1 MKDEEILKKL
11 REFSEYLDVGN
22 IVTYMLRKVGW
33 ACIQLLSFLVDGLE
47 GITDSILGIKTFFNS
62 SEIQDFITRIQPFLY
77 VLLAFSFLYIGYML
91 IIQKKVNREQIMINI
106 FISMAV
112 LLLLN
117 TSMLKADKFTDQAIE
132 AVDLNEKGTVSEKII
147 KSNITDV
154 AQFDLT
160 KWKSPKLKEPNKVPQ
175 KNIMMIDIT
184 EKIDDKFKVN
194 EKDTLSD
201 EGQKILTNKA
211 DITPDGKEGLVELN
225 NGWFDFFPEL
235 YYRWSWNF
243 WTIAI
248 SLFVIGM
255 TQLFTSIKLAKLCY
269 EIGFNS
275 ILAQLVAPADVSDGQ
290 KLKAVLKNIVN
301 TFLVIIMIFISMK
314 VYLMG
319 TVFISDKLEGIP
331 YLIALIAFS
340 IAVVDGPIMCERLF
354 GIDAGLKSG
363 WGAVAGGFAM
373 AKGLESSIGMM
384 GRTLKGG
391 ANLAKGVGN
400 VGKGLGSGALQTA
413 AGVGG
418 FGKGLATQGNKE
430 KQPALHEE
438 MKKAGMAGEKGNA
451 ASKGQNA
458 GNEQKAQQQGLSSTE
473 KQEGGKNTE
482 GNSSEG
488 KGAGQGQGSSL
499 QDEMQAAGVSTD
511 SQGSTSSVE
520 GGNTSLHDEMQASGY
535 DESTS
540 EGIGSSVEGGN
551 ASLHDE
557 MQASGQSESTSEG
570 TGSSVEGGSASLHDE
585 MQASDQ
591 SERASEGTGPSVESG
606 SASLHDEMQD
616 SGHSGNTNG
625 GSSSVGKAST
635 PLHGEMQASGH
646 SGSTNGGSSS
656 VGKAST
662 SLHDEMQASGQN
674 GNTNGGSSSV
684 GKASTPLHGEMQ
696 ASGHSGSTNGGSSS
710 VGKASTPLHGEM
722 QASGHSGSTSEG
734 SSSVGSVSTPVHEEI
749 QTSGYGGSTSEDS
762 SSVGSVSTP
771 VHEEIQTSGYGGST
785 SEGSS
790 SVGSV
795 STPVH
800 EEIQTSGY
808 GGSASEGSSSVGSV
822 STPVHEEIQTSGYG
836 GSTSEGS
843 SSVGNVST
851 PVHEEIQTSGYGGS
865 TNEGGSSVES
875 VSYPTPT
882 REPSVSMPTG
892 MDQAQAQVAAT
903 QEPRQ
908 GKQQIEKDTVPAST
922 DDIPM
927 PDQNRI
933 ETRNIAQVVKDNF
946 KGGVGKVKERIDNSQ
961 TIHKTKRSYQIGRN
975 TGRDLRNLGSKKR
988 NKPEEK

>member
-11 REFSEYLDVGN
+11 HEFSDYLDVGN

-47 GITDSILGIKTFFNS
+47 GITDSILGIKSFFNS
-62 SEIQDFITRIQPFLY
+62 PEIQDFITKIQPFLY

-160 KWKSPKLKEPNKVPQ
+160 KWKSPKLKESNKVPQ

-184 EKIDDKFKVN
+184 EKIDDNFKIS
-194 EKDTLSD
+194 KDKELSK
-201 EGQKILTNKA
+201 EGKKIVTNKA

-255 TQLFTSIKLAKLCY
+255 TLLFTSIKLAKLCY
-269 EIGFNS
+269 ELGFNA
-275 ILAQLVAPADVSDGQ
+275 ILAQLVAPADVADGQ

-301 TFLVIIMIFISMK
+301 TFLVTIMIFISMK

-340 IAVVDGPIMCERLF
+340 IAVVDGPVMCERLF

-363 WGAVAGGFAM
+363 WGALAGGFAM

-418 FGKGLATQGNKE
+418 LGKGLATQGNKE

-438 MKKAGMAGEKGNA
+438 MRKAGMAGEKGNT
-451 ASKGQNA
+451 ASKGQNT
-458 GNEQKAQQQGLSSTE
+458 GNGQKAQQQGLSSTE

-520 GGNTSLHDEMQASGY
+520 GGNTSLHDEMQAS
-535 DESTS
+535 
-540 EGIGSSVEGGN
+540 
-551 ASLHDE
+551 
-557 MQASGQSESTSEG
+557 
-570 TGSSVEGGSASLHDE
+570 
-585 MQASDQ
+585 DQ
-591 SERASEGTGPSVESG
+591 SERASEGTGSSVESG

-662 SLHDEMQASGQN
+662 FLHDEMQDSDHS

-734 SSSVGSVSTPVHEEI
+734 GSSIGN
-749 QTSGYGGSTSEDS
+749 
-762 SSVGSVSTP
+762 VSTP

-785 SEGSS
+785 SEG
-790 SVGSV
+790 
-795 STPVH
+795 
-800 EEIQTSGY
+800 
-808 GGSASEGSSSVGSV
+808 GSSIGNV

-865 TNEGGSSVES
+865 TSEGGSSVES

-882 REPSVSMPTG
+882 REPSVSIPTG

-903 QEPRQ
+903 EEPRQ
-908 GKQQIEKDTVPAST
+908 GKQPIEKDTVPTST

-975 TGRDLRNLGSKKR
+975 TGRDLRNLGSKKQ

>member
-62 SEIQDFITRIQPFLY
+62 PEIQDFITKIQPFLY

-160 KWKSPKLKEPNKVPQ
+160 KWKSPKLKESNKVPQ

-194 EKDTLSD
+194 KKDTLSD

-243 WTIAI
+243 WTIAV

-255 TQLFTSIKLAKLCY
+255 TLLFTSIKLAKLCF
-269 EIGFNS
+269 ELGFNS
-275 ILAQLVAPADVSDGQ
+275 ILAQIVAPADVADGQ

-301 TFLVIIMIFISMK
+301 TFLVTIMIFISMK

-340 IAVVDGPIMCERLF
+340 IAVVDGPVMCERLF

-363 WGAVAGGFAM
+363 WGAIAGGFAM
-373 AKGLESSIGMM
+373 AKGIESSIGMM

-418 FGKGLATQGNKE
+418 LGKGLATQGNKE

-438 MKKAGMAGEKGNA
+438 MKKAGMAGEKGNV

-520 GGNTSLHDEMQASGY
+520 GGNISLHDEMQASGY
-535 DESTS
+535 GESAN
-540 EGIGSSVEGGN
+540 EGIGFSVEGGN
-551 ASLHDE
+551 
-557 MQASGQSESTSEG
+557 
-570 TGSSVEGGSASLHDE
+570 ASLHDE

-591 SERASEGTGPSVESG
+591 SERASEGTGSSVESG
-606 SASLHDEMQD
+606 
-616 SGHSGNTNG
+616 
-625 GSSSVGKAST
+625 ST

-646 SGSTNGGSSS
+646 SGS
-656 VGKAST
+656 
-662 SLHDEMQASGQN
+662 
-674 GNTNGGSSSV
+674 TNGGSSSV

-722 QASGHSGSTSEG
+722 QASGHSGSTNGG
-734 SSSVGSVSTPVHEEI
+734 SSSVGKASTPLHGEMQASGHSGSTNGGSSSVGKASTPLHGEM
-749 QTSGYGGSTSEDS
+749 QASGYGGSTSEGGS
-762 SSVGSVSTP
+762 SIGNVSTP

-785 SEGSS
+785 SEGGS
-790 SVGSV
+790 SVGNV

-808 GGSASEGSSSVGSV
+808 GRSTSEGSSSIGNV

-836 GSTSEGS
+836 GSTSEG
-843 SSVGNVST
+843 
-851 PVHEEIQTSGYGGS
+851 
-865 TNEGGSSVES
+865 GSSVES

-882 REPSVSMPTG
+882 REPSVTMPTG

>member
-11 REFSEYLDVGN
+11 HEFSDYLDVGD
-22 IVTYMLRKVGW
+22 IPSYLLRKIGW

-47 GITDSILGIKTFFNS
+47 GITDSILGVKSFFNS
-62 SEIQDFITRIQPFLY
+62 PEIQDFITKIQPFLY

-184 EKIDDKFKVN
+184 EKMDDKFKVS
-194 EKDTLSD
+194 KDKELS
-201 EGQKILTNKA
+201 A
-211 DITPDGKEGLVELN
+211 DGKDIITHKTAMTPDGKDGVAELD

-255 TQLFTSIKLAKLCY
+255 TLLFTSIKLAKLCY
-269 EIGFNS
+269 ELGFNA
-275 ILAQLVAPADVSDGQ
+275 ILAQLVAPADVADGQ
-290 KLKAVLKNIVN
+290 KLKAVLKNILN
-301 TFLVIIMIFISMK
+301 TFLVTIMIFISMK

-340 IAVVDGPIMCERLF
+340 IAVVDGPVMCERLF

-363 WGAVAGGFAM
+363 WGALAGGFAM
-373 AKGLESSIGMM
+373 AKGLESSIGMI
-384 GRTLKGG
+384 GRTAKGG
-391 ANLAKGVGN
+391 ANLAKGIGG
-400 VGKGLGSGALQTA
+400 VGKSLGSGALQTA

-482 GNSSEG
+482 GNSLEG
-488 KGAGQGQGSSL
+488 KGSGQGTSL
-499 QDEMQAAGVSTD
+499 QDEMEAAGVATD

-520 GGNTSLHDEMQASGY
+520 DGNTSLHDEMQASGY
-535 DESTS
+535 GESAN

-585 MQASDQ
+585 MQASGQ
-591 SERASEGTGPSVESG
+591 NG
-606 SASLHDEMQD
+606 S
-616 SGHSGNTNG
+616 TNG
-625 GSSSVGKAST
+625 GSSSVGKTSA
-635 PLHGEMQASGH
+635 PLHGEMQASGQN
-646 SGSTNGGSSS
+646 GSTNGGSSS
-656 VGKAST
+656 VGKASA
-662 SLHDEMQASGQN
+662 SLHD
-674 GNTNGGSSSV
+674 
-684 GKASTPLHGEMQ
+684 EMQ

-722 QASGHSGSTSEG
+722 QASGQNGSTNGG
-734 SSSVGSVSTPVHEEI
+734 SSSVGKASTPLHDEM
-749 QTSGYGGSTSEDS
+749 QASCHSGSTNGGSSP
-762 SSVGSVSTP
+762 VGSVSTP

-785 SEGSS
+785 SEGGS
-790 SVGSV
+790 SVGS
-795 STPVH
+795 
-800 EEIQTSGY
+800 I
-808 GGSASEGSSSVGSV
+808 

-836 GSTSEGS
+836 GSTSEGG
-843 SSVGNVST
+843 SSVGSISTPVHEEIQTSGYGGSTSEGGSSIGSMSTPVHEEIQTSGYGGSTSEGGSSIGSMST

-865 TNEGGSSVES
+865 TNEGGSSVEN

-908 GKQQIEKDTVPAST
+908 GKQQIEKDTVPTST

-927 PDQNRI
+927 PEQNRI

>member
-1 MKDEEILKKL
+1 MKDEEILEKL
-11 REFSEYLDVGN
+11 HEFSEYLDVGN
-22 IVTYMLRKVGW
+22 ILTYLLRKLGW
-33 ACIQLLSFLVDGLE
+33 GCIQVLSFLVDGLE
-47 GITDSILGIKTFFNS
+47 GITDSVLGVKSFFNS
-62 SEIQDFITRIQPFLY
+62 PDIQDFITKIQPFLY

-147 KSNITDV
+147 KSNLTDV

-160 KWKSPKLKEPNKVPQ
+160 KWKSPELKTPNKVPQ

-184 EKIDDKFKVN
+184 EKIDDNFKIS
-194 EKDTLSD
+194 KDKELSK
-201 EGQKILTNKA
+201 EGKKIVTNKA
-211 DITPDGKEGLVELN
+211 DITPDGKEGLAELD

-248 SLFVIGM
+248 SLLVIGM
-255 TQLFTSIKLAKLCY
+255 TLLFTSIKLAKLCY
-269 EIGFNS
+269 ELGFNA
-275 ILAQLVAPADVSDGQ
+275 ILAQLVAPADVADGQ
-290 KLKAVLKNIVN
+290 KLKAVLKNILN
-301 TFLVIIMIFISMK
+301 TFLVTIMIFISMK

-363 WGAVAGGFAM
+363 WGALAGGFAM
-373 AKGLESSIGMM
+373 AKGLESGINMM
-384 GRTLKGG
+384 GRTAKGG
-391 ANLAKGVGN
+391 ANLAKGIGG

-418 FGKGLATQGNKE
+418 LGKGLATQGNKE

-451 ASKGQNA
+451 ASKGQNS

-473 KQEGGKNTE
+473 KQEGGKNGE
-482 GNSSEG
+482 GNASEG
-488 KGAGQGQGSSL
+488 KGAGQGSSL
-499 QDEMQAAGVSTD
+499 QDEMQAAGVSND

-535 DESTS
+535 A
-540 EGIGSSVEGGN
+540 EGTN
-551 ASLHDE
+551 
-557 MQASGQSESTSEG
+557 EG

-585 MQASDQ
+585 MQASGYA
-591 SERASEGTGPSVESG
+591 EGTNEGTGSSVEGG
-606 SASLHDEMQD
+606 SASLHDEMQA
-616 SGHSGNTNG
+616 SGYAEGTNEGTGSSVEG
-625 GSSSVGKAST
+625 GSAS
-635 PLHGEMQASGH
+635 LHDEMQASGYAE
-646 SGSTNGGSSS
+646 GTNGGSSS

-674 GNTNGGSSSV
+674 GSTNGGSSSV
-684 GKASTPLHGEMQ
+684 GKASAPLHGEMQ
-696 ASGHSGSTNGGSSS
+696 ASGQSGSTNGGSSS
-710 VGKASTPLHGEM
+710 VGKASAPLHGEM
-722 QASGHSGSTSEG
+722 QASGQNGSTNGG
-734 SSSVGSVSTPVHEEI
+734 SSSVGKASAPLHEEI
-749 QTSGYGGSTSEDS
+749 QTSGYGGSTSEGGS
-762 SSVGSVSTP
+762 SIGSTSTP

-785 SEGSS
+785 SEGGS
-790 SVGSV
+790 SVGSM
-795 STPVH
+795 
-800 EEIQTSGY
+800 
-808 GGSASEGSSSVGSV
+808 

-836 GSTSEGS
+836 GSTSEGGS
-843 SSVGNVST
+843 SIGSTST

-865 TNEGGSSVES
+865 TSEGGSSVGSMSTPVHEEIQTSGYGGSTSEGGSSVEN

-882 REPSVSMPTG
+882 REPSVSMPKG

-908 GKQQIEKDTVPAST
+908 AKQPIEKDTVPAST
-922 DDIPM
+922 EDIPM
-927 PDQNRI
+927 PHQHRT
-933 ETRNIAQVVKDNF
+933 ETRNIAQVVRDNV
-946 KGGVGKVKERIDNSQ
+946 KESVEKVKERIDNSQ

-988 NKPEEK
+988 NKPDEK

>member
-11 REFSEYLDVGN
+11 HEFSDYLDVGN
-22 IVTYMLRKVGW
+22 ILTYLLRKLGW

-62 SEIQDFITRIQPFLY
+62 PDIQGFITKIQPFLY
-77 VLLAFSFLYIGYML
+77 VLMAFSFLYIGYML

-160 KWKSPKLKEPNKVPQ
+160 KWKSPELKEPNKVPQ

-184 EKIDDKFKVN
+184 EKMDDKFKVS
-194 EKDTLSD
+194 KDKELS
-201 EGQKILTNKA
+201 A
-211 DITPDGKEGLVELN
+211 DGKDIITHKTALTPDGKDGVAELDN
-225 NGWFDFFPEL
+225 EWFDFFPEL

-243 WTIAI
+243 WAIAI

-255 TQLFTSIKLAKLCY
+255 TLLFTSIKLAKLCY
-269 EIGFNS
+269 ELGFNA
-275 ILAQLVAPADVSDGQ
+275 ILAQLVAPADVADGQ
-290 KLKAVLKNIVN
+290 KLKAVLKNILN

-363 WGAVAGGFAM
+363 WGALAGGFAM
-373 AKGLESSIGMM
+373 AKGLESGIGMI
-384 GRTLKGG
+384 GRTVKGG
-391 ANLAKGVGN
+391 VNLAKGVGN

-418 FGKGLATQGNKE
+418 LGKGLATQGNKE

-451 ASKGQNA
+451 ASKGQNS

-488 KGAGQGQGSSL
+488 KGSGQG
-499 QDEMQAAGVSTD
+499 
-511 SQGSTSSVE
+511 
-520 GGNTSLHDEMQASGY
+520 TSLHDEMQASGY
-535 DESTS
+535 SESAN
-540 EGIGSSVEGGN
+540 EGSS
-551 ASLHDE
+551 
-557 MQASGQSESTSEG
+557 
-570 TGSSVEGGSASLHDE
+570 SVGKASASLHGE
-585 MQASDQ
+585 MQAAGQ
-591 SERASEGTGPSVESG
+591 TGS
-606 SASLHDEMQD
+606 
-616 SGHSGNTNG
+616 TNE

-635 PLHGEMQASGH
+635 PLHGEMQASGQ
-646 SGSTNGGSSS
+646 T
-656 VGKAST
+656 
-662 SLHDEMQASGQN
+662 
-674 GNTNGGSSSV
+674 
-684 GKASTPLHGEMQ
+684 
-696 ASGHSGSTNGGSSS
+696 
-710 VGKASTPLHGEM
+710 
-722 QASGHSGSTSEG
+722 GSTSEG
-734 SSSVGSVSTPVHEEI
+734 R
-749 QTSGYGGSTSEDS
+749 

-785 SEGSS
+785 SEG
-790 SVGSV
+790 G
-795 STPVH
+795 
-800 EEIQTSGY
+800 
-808 GGSASEGSSSVGSV
+808 
-822 STPVHEEIQTSGYG
+822 
-836 GSTSEGS
+836 

-865 TNEGGSSVES
+865 TSEGGSSVEN

-882 REPSVSMPTG
+882 REPSVSMPKG

-903 QEPRQ
+903 QEPHQ
-908 GKQQIEKDTVPAST
+908 VKQPIEKDTVPAST
-922 DDIPM
+922 EDIPM
-927 PDQNRI
+927 PHQHRT
-933 ETRNIAQVVKDNF
+933 ETRNIAQVVRDNV
-946 KGGVGKVKERIDNSQ
+946 KESVGKVKERIDNSQ
-961 TIHKTKRSYQIGRN
+961 TIHKSKRSYQIGRN

-988 NKPEEK
+988 NKPDEK

>member
-1 MKDEEILKKL
+1 MKDEEILEKL
-11 REFSEYLDVGN
+11 HEFSEYLDVGN
-22 IVTYMLRKVGW
+22 ILTYLLRKLGW
-33 ACIQLLSFLVDGLE
+33 GCIQVLSFLVDGLE
-47 GITDSILGIKTFFNS
+47 GITDSVLGVKSFFNS
-62 SEIQDFITRIQPFLY
+62 PDIQDFITKIQPFLY

-147 KSNITDV
+147 KSNLTDV

-160 KWKSPKLKEPNKVPQ
+160 KWKSLELKEPNKVPQ

-184 EKIDDKFKVN
+184 QKID
-194 EKDTLSD
+194 KDFQVSKGKDLSND
-201 EGQKILTNKA
+201 SKKILESKTA
-211 DITPDGKEGLVELN
+211 IAPDGKEGLVELD

-255 TQLFTSIKLAKLCY
+255 TLLFTSIKLAKLCY
-269 EIGFNS
+269 ELGFNA
-275 ILAQLVAPADVSDGQ
+275 ILAQLVAPADVADGQ
-290 KLKAVLKNIVN
+290 KLKAVLKNIMN

-363 WGAVAGGFAM
+363 WGALAGGFAM
-373 AKGLESSIGMM
+373 AKGLESGINMM
-384 GRTLKGG
+384 GRTAKGG
-391 ANLAKGVGN
+391 ANLAKGIGG

-418 FGKGLATQGNKE
+418 LGKGLATQGNKE

-451 ASKGQNA
+451 ASKGQNV
-458 GNEQKAQQQGLSSTE
+458 GNEQKDRQQGLSSTE
-473 KQEGGKNTE
+473 KQEGGKNSE
-482 GNSSEG
+482 GNASEG
-488 KGAGQGQGSSL
+488 KGAGQGSSL
-499 QDEMQAAGVSTD
+499 QDEMQAAGVSND

-520 GGNTSLHDEMQASGY
+520 GGNTSL
-535 DESTS
+535 
-540 EGIGSSVEGGN
+540 
-551 ASLHDE
+551 
-557 MQASGQSESTSEG
+557 
-570 TGSSVEGGSASLHDE
+570 
-585 MQASDQ
+585 
-591 SERASEGTGPSVESG
+591 
-606 SASLHDEMQD
+606 QD
-616 SGHSGNTNG
+616 G
-625 GSSSVGKAST
+625 
-635 PLHGEMQASGH
+635 MQASGH

-656 VGKAST
+656 VGKAR
-662 SLHDEMQASGQN
+662 
-674 GNTNGGSSSV
+674 
-684 GKASTPLHGEMQ
+684 TPLHG
-696 ASGHSGSTNGGSSS
+696 
-710 VGKASTPLHGEM
+710 
-722 QASGHSGSTSEG
+722 
-734 SSSVGSVSTPVHEEI
+734 
-749 QTSGYGGSTSEDS
+749 
-762 SSVGSVSTP
+762 
-771 VHEEIQTSGYGGST
+771 EIQTSGYGGST
-785 SEGSS
+785 SEG
-790 SVGSV
+790 G
-795 STPVH
+795 
-800 EEIQTSGY
+800 
-808 GGSASEGSSSVGSV
+808 
-822 STPVHEEIQTSGYG
+822 
-836 GSTSEGS
+836 

-865 TNEGGSSVES
+865 TSEGGSSVES
-875 VSYPTPT
+875 GSYPTPT
-882 REPSVSMPTG
+882 REASVSIPTG

-927 PDQNRI
+927 PHQHRT
-933 ETRNIAQVVKDNF
+933 ETRNIAHVVRDNV
-946 KGGVGKVKERIDNSQ
+946 KGGVGKVRERIDNSQ
-961 TIHKTKRSYQIGRN
+961 TIQKTKRSYQIGRN

>member
-11 REFSEYLDVGN
+11 HEFSGYLDVGN

-33 ACIQLLSFLVDGLE
+33 ACIQLLAFLVDGLE
-47 GITDSILGIKTFFNS
+47 GITDSILGIKSFFNS
-62 SEIQDFITRIQPFLY
+62 PEIQDFITKIQPFLY

-147 KSNITDV
+147 KSNLTDV

-160 KWKSPKLKEPNKVPQ
+160 KWKSPKLKESNKVPQ

-184 EKIDDKFKVN
+184 EKIDDKFKVSK
-194 EKDTLSD
+194 EKELS
-201 EGQKILTNKA
+201 A
-211 DITPDGKEGLVELN
+211 DGKDIITHKTALTPDGKEGVAELD

-255 TQLFTSIKLAKLCY
+255 TLLFTSIKLAKLCY
-269 EIGFNS
+269 ELGFNA
-275 ILAQLVAPADVSDGQ
+275 ILAQLVAPADVADGQ

-340 IAVVDGPIMCERLF
+340 IAVVDGPVMCERLF

-363 WGAVAGGFAM
+363 WGAIAGGFAM
-373 AKGLESSIGMM
+373 AKGLESGIGMI
-384 GRTLKGG
+384 GRTVKGG

-400 VGKGLGSGALQTA
+400 VGKGIGSGALQTA

-418 FGKGLATQGNKE
+418 FGKGVATQGNKE

-451 ASKGQNA
+451 ASKSQNA

-482 GNSSEG
+482 GNSLEG

-520 GGNTSLHDEMQASGY
+520 GGNTSLHDKMEASGY
-535 DESTS
+535 
-540 EGIGSSVEGGN
+540 
-551 ASLHDE
+551 
-557 MQASGQSESTSEG
+557 SESANEG

-585 MQASDQ
+585 MGASGY
-591 SERASEGTGPSVESG
+591 SESANEGTGPSVESG
-606 SASLHDEMQD
+606 SASLHDEMEA
-616 SGHSGNTNG
+616 SGHSGSTNEA
-625 GSSSVGKAST
+625 SFSVGKAST
-635 PLHGEMQASGH
+635 PLHGEMQA
-646 SGSTNGGSSS
+646 
-656 VGKAST
+656 A
-662 SLHDEMQASGQN
+662 
-674 GNTNGGSSSV
+674 
-684 GKASTPLHGEMQ
+684 
-696 ASGHSGSTNGGSSS
+696 
-710 VGKASTPLHGEM
+710 
-722 QASGHSGSTSEG
+722 GHSGSTSEG
-734 SSSVGSVSTPVHEEI
+734 GF
-749 QTSGYGGSTSEDS
+749 
-762 SSVGSVSTP
+762 SVGSVSTP

-808 GGSASEGSSSVGSV
+808 GGSTSEGGSSVGSV

-843 SSVGNVST
+843 SSV
-851 PVHEEIQTSGYGGS
+851 
-865 TNEGGSSVES
+865 ES
-875 VSYPTPT
+875 VGYPTPT

-908 GKQQIEKDTVPAST
+908 GKQQIEKDTVPTST
-922 DDIPM
+922 NDIPM

-988 NKPEEK
+988 NKPDEK

>member
-11 REFSEYLDVGN
+11 HEFSDYLDVGN
-22 IVTYMLRKVGW
+22 ILTYLLRKLGW

-62 SEIQDFITRIQPFLY
+62 PNIQDFITKIQPFLY
-77 VLLAFSFLYIGYML
+77 ILWAFSFLYIGYML
-91 IIQKKVNREQIMINI
+91 IIHKKVNREQIMINI

-160 KWKSPKLKEPNKVPQ
+160 KWKSPELKEPNKVPQ

-184 EKIDDKFKVN
+184 EKMDDKFKVS
-194 EKDTLSD
+194 KDKELS
-201 EGQKILTNKA
+201 A
-211 DITPDGKEGLVELN
+211 DGKDIITHKTALTPDGKDGVAELD

-255 TQLFTSIKLAKLCY
+255 TLLFTSIKLAKLCY
-269 EIGFNS
+269 DLGFNA
-275 ILAQLVAPADVSDGQ
+275 ILAQLVAPADVADGQ

-301 TFLVIIMIFISMK
+301 TFLVTIMIFISMK

-340 IAVVDGPIMCERLF
+340 IAVVDGPVMCERLF

-363 WGAVAGGFAM
+363 WGALAGGFAM
-373 AKGLESSIGMM
+373 AKGIESGIGMI
-384 GRTLKGG
+384 GRTAKGG

-451 ASKGQNA
+451 ASKGQNS

-473 KQEGGKNTE
+473 KQEGGKN
-482 GNSSEG
+482 
-488 KGAGQGQGSSL
+488 GQGNHSKEKGSGQGTSL
-499 QDEMQAAGVSTD
+499 QDEMKAAGVSTD

-520 GGNTSLHDEMQASGY
+520 GGNTSLQDEMQASGY
-535 DESTS
+535 A
-540 EGIGSSVEGGN
+540 EG
-551 ASLHDE
+551 A
-557 MQASGQSESTSEG
+557 SEG

-585 MQASDQ
+585 MQASGYA
-591 SERASEGTGPSVESG
+591 EGASEGTGSSVEGGSAYLHDEMQASGYAEGANEGTGSSVEGG
-606 SASLHDEMQD
+606 SASLHDER
-616 SGHSGNTNG
+616 
-625 GSSSVGKAST
+625 
-635 PLHGEMQASGH
+635 QASGQ

-656 VGKAST
+656 VGKAS
-662 SLHDEMQASGQN
+662 A
-674 GNTNGGSSSV
+674 
-684 GKASTPLHGEMQ
+684 PLHGEMQ
-696 ASGHSGSTNGGSSS
+696 ASGQSGSTN
-710 VGKASTPLHGEM
+710 
-722 QASGHSGSTSEG
+722 EG
-734 SSSVGSVSTPVHEEI
+734 SSSIGN
-749 QTSGYGGSTSEDS
+749 
-762 SSVGSVSTP
+762 VSTP

-790 SVGSV
+790 SIGN
-795 STPVH
+795 
-800 EEIQTSGY
+800 
-808 GGSASEGSSSVGSV
+808 V

-843 SSVGNVST
+843 SSIGSVST

-865 TNEGGSSVES
+865 TSEGGSSVEN

-882 REPSVSMPTG
+882 REPSVSIPTG
-892 MDQAQAQVAAT
+892 MEQAQAQVAAT

-946 KGGVGKVKERIDNSQ
+946 KGGIGKVKERIDNSQ

>member
-62 SEIQDFITRIQPFLY
+62 PEIQDFITKIQPFLY

-194 EKDTLSD
+194 KKDTLSD

-243 WTIAI
+243 WTIAV

-255 TQLFTSIKLAKLCY
+255 TLLFTSIKLAKLCF
-269 EIGFNS
+269 ELGFNS
-275 ILAQLVAPADVSDGQ
+275 ILAQIVAPADVADGQ
-290 KLKAVLKNIVN
+290 KLKAVLKNILN
-301 TFLVIIMIFISMK
+301 TFLVTIMIFISMK

-340 IAVVDGPIMCERLF
+340 IAVVDGPVMCERLF

-363 WGAVAGGFAM
+363 WGALAGGFAM

-418 FGKGLATQGNKE
+418 LGKGLATQGNKE

-438 MKKAGMAGEKGNA
+438 MKKAGMAGEKGNV

-473 KQEGGKNTE
+473 KQEGGKNAE

-488 KGAGQGQGSSL
+488 KGSGQGTSL

-535 DESTS
+535 GESAT
-540 EGIGSSVEGGN
+540 
-551 ASLHDE
+551 
-557 MQASGQSESTSEG
+557 EG

-585 MQASDQ
+585 MQASGY
-591 SERASEGTGPSVESG
+591 SEGATEGTGSSVEGG
-606 SASLHDEMQD
+606 SASLHDEMQ
-616 SGHSGNTNG
+616 
-625 GSSSVGKAST
+625 
-635 PLHGEMQASGH
+635 ASGQ

-656 VGKAST
+656 VGKASA
-662 SLHDEMQASGQN
+662 SLHDEMQTSGQS
-674 GNTNGGSSSV
+674 GSTNEGSSSV
-684 GKASTPLHGEMQ
+684 GKASAPLHGEMQ
-696 ASGHSGSTNGGSSS
+696 ASGQSGSTNGGSSS
-710 VGKASTPLHGEM
+710 VGKASAPLHGEM
-722 QASGHSGSTSEG
+722 QASGQSGSTNGGSSSVGKASAPLHGEMQASGQSGSTNGG
-734 SSSVGSVSTPVHEEI
+734 SSSVGSASTPVHEEI
-749 QTSGYGGSTSEDS
+749 QTSGYGGSTSEGSSSVGSVSTPVYEEIQTSGYGGSTSEGS

-795 STPVH
+795 STPVR
-800 EEIQTSGY
+800 
-808 GGSASEGSSSVGSV
+808 
-822 STPVHEEIQTSGYG
+822 EEIQTSGYG
-836 GSTSEGS
+836 GSTS
-843 SSVGNVST
+843 
-851 PVHEEIQTSGYGGS
+851 
-865 TNEGGSSVES
+865 EGGSSVES

-908 GKQQIEKDTVPAST
+908 GKQRIEKDTVPTST

-927 PDQNRI
+927 PEQNRI

>member
-1 MKDEEILKKL
+1 MKDEEILEKL
-11 REFSEYLDVGN
+11 HEFSEYLDVGN
-22 IVTYMLRKVGW
+22 ILTYLLRKLGW
-33 ACIQLLSFLVDGLE
+33 GCIQVLSFLVDGLE
-47 GITDSILGIKTFFNS
+47 GITDSVLGVKSFFNS
-62 SEIQDFITRIQPFLY
+62 PDILDFITKIQPFLY

-147 KSNITDV
+147 KSNLTDV
-154 AQFDLT
+154 AQFDLA

-184 EKIDDKFKVN
+184 EKMDDKFKVSKYK
-194 EKDTLSD
+194 ELSADGKDIITHKTAL
-201 EGQKILTNKA
+201 
-211 DITPDGKEGLVELN
+211 TPDGKDGVAELD

-255 TQLFTSIKLAKLCY
+255 TLLFTSIKLAKLCY
-269 EIGFNS
+269 ELGFNA
-275 ILAQLVAPADVSDGQ
+275 ILAQLVAPADVADGQ
-290 KLKAVLKNIVN
+290 KLKAVLKNILN
-301 TFLVIIMIFISMK
+301 TFLVTIMIFISMK

-363 WGAVAGGFAM
+363 WGALAGGFAM
-373 AKGLESSIGMM
+373 AKGLESGINMM
-384 GRTLKGG
+384 GRTAKGG
-391 ANLAKGVGN
+391 ANLAKGIGG

-418 FGKGLATQGNKE
+418 LGKGLATQGNKE

-438 MKKAGMAGEKGNA
+438 MKKAGMPGEKGNA

-458 GNEQKAQQQGLSSTE
+458 GNEKKDRQQGLSSTE
-473 KQEGGKNTE
+473 KQEGGKNGE
-482 GNSSEG
+482 GNASEG
-488 KGAGQGQGSSL
+488 KGAGQGSSL

-520 GGNTSLHDEMQASGY
+520 GGNTSLQDEMQASGY
-535 DESTS
+535 AESAS
-540 EGIGSSVEGGN
+540 EGTGFSVEGGSASLQDEMQASGYAESASEGTGFSVEGGSASLQDEMQASGYAESASEGTGSSVEGGN

-557 MQASGQSESTSEG
+557 MQASGQ
-570 TGSSVEGGSASLHDE
+570 
-585 MQASDQ
+585 
-591 SERASEGTGPSVESG
+591 
-606 SASLHDEMQD
+606 
-616 SGHSGNTNG
+616 N
-625 GSSSVGKAST
+625 
-635 PLHGEMQASGH
+635 
-646 SGSTNGGSSS
+646 GSTNGGSSS

-674 GNTNGGSSSV
+674 GSTNGGSSSV
-684 GKASTPLHGEMQ
+684 GKASAPLHGEMQ
-696 ASGHSGSTNGGSSS
+696 ASGQSGSTNGGSSS
-710 VGKASTPLHGEM
+710 VGKASAPLHGEM
-722 QASGHSGSTSEG
+722 QVSGQNGSTNGG
-734 SSSVGSVSTPVHEEI
+734 SFSVGKASAPLHEEI
-749 QTSGYGGSTSEDS
+749 QTSGYGGSTSEGGS
-762 SSVGSVSTP
+762 SIGSTSTP

-785 SEGSS
+785 SEGGS
-790 SVGSV
+790 SVGSM
-795 STPVH
+795 
-800 EEIQTSGY
+800 
-808 GGSASEGSSSVGSV
+808 

-836 GSTSEGS
+836 GSTSEG
-843 SSVGNVST
+843 
-851 PVHEEIQTSGYGGS
+851 
-865 TNEGGSSVES
+865 GSSVEN

-882 REPSVSMPTG
+882 REPSVSMPKG

-908 GKQQIEKDTVPAST
+908 AKQPIEKDTVPAST
-922 DDIPM
+922 EDIPM
-927 PDQNRI
+927 PHQHRT
-933 ETRNIAQVVKDNF
+933 ETRNIAQVVRDNV
-946 KGGVGKVKERIDNSQ
+946 KESVGKVRERIDNSQ

-988 NKPEEK
+988 NKPDEK

>member
-11 REFSEYLDVGN
+11 HEFSEYLDVGD
-22 IVTYMLRKVGW
+22 IPSYLLRKIGW

-47 GITDSILGIKTFFNS
+47 GITDSILGVKAFFNS
-62 SEIQDFITRIQPFLY
+62 PEIQDFITKIQPFLY

-117 TSMLKADKFTDQAIE
+117 TSMLKADKFTNQAIE

-154 AQFDLT
+154 AQFNLT
-160 KWKSPKLKEPNKVPQ
+160 KWKSPKLKESNKVPQ

-184 EKIDDKFKVN
+184 EKID
-194 EKDTLSD
+194 KDFEVSKGKDLSND
-201 EGQKILTNKA
+201 SKKILESKTA
-211 DITPDGKEGLVELN
+211 IAPDGKEGLVELD

-255 TQLFTSIKLAKLCY
+255 TLLFTSIKLAKLCY
-269 EIGFNS
+269 ELGFNA
-275 ILAQLVAPADVSDGQ
+275 ILAQLVAPADVADGQ
-290 KLKAVLKNIVN
+290 KLKAVLKNILN
-301 TFLVIIMIFISMK
+301 TFLVTIMIFISMK

-340 IAVVDGPIMCERLF
+340 IAVVDGPVMCERLF

-363 WGAVAGGFAM
+363 WGALAGGFAM
-373 AKGLESSIGMM
+373 AKGIESSIGMM

-458 GNEQKAQQQGLSSTE
+458 GNEQKAQRQGLSSTE

-511 SQGSTSSVE
+511 SQGSTSSIEGGNTSLHDEMEASGYSESANEGIGSSVE
-520 GGNTSLHDEMQASGY
+520 GGNTSLHDEMEASGY
-535 DESTS
+535 SESAN
-540 EGIGSSVEGGN
+540 EGIGSSVESGS

-557 MQASGQSESTSEG
+557 MEASGYSESANEG
-570 TGSSVEGGSASLHDE
+570 TGSSVEGGSASLQDE
-585 MQASDQ
+585 MQAS
-591 SERASEGTGPSVESG
+591 GHSG
-606 SASLHDEMQD
+606 SA
-616 SGHSGNTNG
+616 NG
-625 GSSSVGKAST
+625 GSSSVGKASA

-656 VGKAST
+656 I
-662 SLHDEMQASGQN
+662 
-674 GNTNGGSSSV
+674 
-684 GKASTPLHGEMQ
+684 GKASTPLHGEME

-722 QASGHSGSTSEG
+722 EASGHSGSTNG
-734 SSSVGSVSTPVHEEI
+734 
-749 QTSGYGGSTSEDS
+749 
-762 SSVGSVSTP
+762 
-771 VHEEIQTSGYGGST
+771 
-785 SEGSS
+785 
-790 SVGSV
+790 
-795 STPVH
+795 
-800 EEIQTSGY
+800 
-808 GGSASEGSSSVGSV
+808 GSSSVGSV

-843 SSVGNVST
+843 FSIGNAST

-865 TNEGGSSVES
+865 TSEGGSSVES

-882 REPSVSMPTG
+882 REPSVSMPIG

>member
-1 MKDEEILKKL
+1 MKDEEILEKL
-11 REFSEYLDVGN
+11 HEFSEYLDVGN
-22 IVTYMLRKVGW
+22 ILTYLLRKLGW
-33 ACIQLLSFLVDGLE
+33 GCIQVLSFLVDGLE
-47 GITDSILGIKTFFNS
+47 GITDSVLGVKSFFNS
-62 SEIQDFITRIQPFLY
+62 PDIQDFITKIQPFLY

-147 KSNITDV
+147 KSNLTDV

-160 KWKSPKLKEPNKVPQ
+160 KWKSPELKDPNKVPQ

-184 EKIDDKFKVN
+184 EKIDGDFKVN
-194 EKDTLSD
+194 EKDKLSD
-201 EGQKILTNKA
+201 KGKDILTHKA
-211 DITPDGKEGLVELN
+211 SLTPDGKDGVAELD

-255 TQLFTSIKLAKLCY
+255 TLLFTSIKLAKLCY
-269 EIGFNS
+269 ELGFNA
-275 ILAQLVAPADVSDGQ
+275 ILAQLVAPADVADGQ
-290 KLKAVLKNIVN
+290 KLKAVLKNILN
-301 TFLVIIMIFISMK
+301 TFLVTIMIFISMK

-340 IAVVDGPIMCERLF
+340 IAVVDGPVMCERLF

-363 WGAVAGGFAM
+363 WGALAGGFAM

-438 MKKAGMAGEKGNA
+438 MKKAGMADEKGNA

-482 GNSSEG
+482 GNSLEG
-488 KGAGQGQGSSL
+488 KGSGQGTSL
-499 QDEMQAAGVSTD
+499 QDEMEAAGVATD

-520 GGNTSLHDEMQASGY
+520 GGN
-535 DESTS
+535 
-540 EGIGSSVEGGN
+540 

-557 MQASGQSESTSEG
+557 MEASGYSESANEDI
-570 TGSSVEGGSASLHDE
+570 GSSVEGGSASLHDE
-585 MQASDQ
+585 MEASGY
-591 SERASEGTGPSVESG
+591 SESANEGIGSSVEGGSASLHDEMEASGYSESANEGTGSSVESG
-606 SASLHDEMQD
+606 SASLHDEMEA
-616 SGHSGNTNG
+616 SGHSGSTNE
-625 GSSSVGKAST
+625 GSSSVGKASA
-635 PLHGEMQASGH
+635 PLHGEMEASGH
-646 SGSTNGGSSS
+646 SGS
-656 VGKAST
+656 
-662 SLHDEMQASGQN
+662 
-674 GNTNGGSSSV
+674 TNGGSSSV

-722 QASGHSGSTSEG
+722 ETSGHSGSTNEGSSSVGKASTPLHGEMQASGHSGSTNGG
-734 SSSVGSVSTPVHEEI
+734 SSSVGSVSTPIHEEI
-749 QTSGYGGSTSEDS
+749 QTSGYGGSTSEGS

-808 GGSASEGSSSVGSV
+808 GGSTSEGGSSVGSV

-836 GSTSEGS
+836 GSTS
-843 SSVGNVST
+843 
-851 PVHEEIQTSGYGGS
+851 
-865 TNEGGSSVES
+865 EGGSSVES

-908 GKQQIEKDTVPAST
+908 GKQRIEKDTVPTST

>member
-1 MKDEEILKKL
+1 MKDEGILEKL
-11 REFSEYLDVGN
+11 HEFSEYLDVGN
-22 IVTYMLRKVGW
+22 ILTYLLRKLGW
-33 ACIQLLSFLVDGLE
+33 GCIQVLSFLVDGLE
-47 GITDSILGIKTFFNS
+47 GITDSVLGVKSFFNS
-62 SEIQDFITRIQPFLY
+62 PDIQDFITKIQPFLY

-160 KWKSPKLKEPNKVPQ
+160 KWKSPELKEPNKVPQ

-194 EKDTLSD
+194 KKDTLSD

-211 DITPDGKEGLVELN
+211 ALTPDGKEGLVELD

-255 TQLFTSIKLAKLCY
+255 TLLFTSIKLAKLCY
-269 EIGFNS
+269 ELGFNA
-275 ILAQLVAPADVSDGQ
+275 ILAQLVAPADVADGQ
-290 KLKAVLKNIVN
+290 KLKAVLKNILN
-301 TFLVIIMIFISMK
+301 TFLVTIMIFISMK

-331 YLIALIAFS
+331 YLIAFIAFS

-354 GIDAGLKSG
+354 GIDAVLKSG
-363 WGAVAGGFAM
+363 WGALAGGFAM
-373 AKGLESSIGMM
+373 AKGLESGINMI
-384 GRTLKGG
+384 GRTAKGG
-391 ANLAKGVGN
+391 ANLAKGIGG

-418 FGKGLATQGNKE
+418 LGKGLATQGNKE

-451 ASKGQNA
+451 ASKGQNS

-482 GNSSEG
+482 GNASEG
-488 KGAGQGQGSSL
+488 KGAGQGSSL

-511 SQGSTSSVE
+511 SQGSTSSVAD
-520 GGNTSLHDEMQASGY
+520 GNTSLHDEMQASGY
-535 DESTS
+535 A
-540 EGIGSSVEGGN
+540 EGAN
-551 ASLHDE
+551 
-557 MQASGQSESTSEG
+557 EG

-585 MQASDQ
+585 MQASGYAE
-591 SERASEGTGPSVESG
+591 SASEGTGPSVESA
-606 SASLHDEMQD
+606 SASLHDEMQA
-616 SGHSGNTNG
+616 SGQSGSTNGGSSSVGKTNAPLHGEMQASGQSGNTNGSSSSVGKTSAPLHGEMQASGQSGNTNG

-635 PLHGEMQASGH
+635 PLHGEMQASGQ

-656 VGKAST
+656 VGK
-662 SLHDEMQASGQN
+662 
-674 GNTNGGSSSV
+674 TN
-684 GKASTPLHGEMQ
+684 APLHGEMQ
-696 ASGHSGSTNGGSSS
+696 ASGQSGNTNGSSSS
-710 VGKASTPLHGEM
+710 VGKASAPLHEEIQTSRYG
-722 QASGHSGSTSEG
+722 GSTSEG
-734 SSSVGSVSTPVHEEI
+734 SSSIGSSSTPVHEEI

-762 SSVGSVSTP
+762 SSIGSSSTP

-790 SVGSV
+790 S
-795 STPVH
+795 
-800 EEIQTSGY
+800 I
-808 GGSASEGSSSVGSV
+808 GSS

-843 SSVGNVST
+843 
-851 PVHEEIQTSGYGGS
+851 P
-865 TNEGGSSVES
+865 SVES

-892 MDQAQAQVAAT
+892 MDHAQAQVAAT

-908 GKQQIEKDTVPAST
+908 VKQQVKQDTVPAST
-922 DDIPM
+922 EDIAM
-927 PDQNRI
+927 PHQHRT
-933 ETRNIAQVVKDNF
+933 ETRNIAQVVRDNV
-946 KGGVGKVKERIDNSQ
+946 KESVGKVKERIDNSQ

-988 NKPEEK
+988 NKPDEK

>member
-62 SEIQDFITRIQPFLY
+62 PNIQDFITKIQPFLY

-194 EKDTLSD
+194 KKDTLSD

-255 TQLFTSIKLAKLCY
+255 TLLFTSIKLAKLCF
-269 EIGFNS
+269 ELGFNS
-275 ILAQLVAPADVSDGQ
+275 ILAQIVAPADVADGQ
-290 KLKAVLKNIVN
+290 KLKAVLKNILN
-301 TFLVIIMIFISMK
+301 TFLVTIMIFISMK

-363 WGAVAGGFAM
+363 WGALAGGFAM
-373 AKGLESSIGMM
+373 AKGLESGINMM
-384 GRTLKGG
+384 GRTAKGG
-391 ANLAKGVGN
+391 ANLAKGIGG

-418 FGKGLATQGNKE
+418 LGKGLATQGNKE

-438 MKKAGMAGEKGNA
+438 MKKAGMPGEKGNA
-451 ASKGQNA
+451 ASKGQNS

-473 KQEGGKNTE
+473 KQEGGKNSE

-488 KGAGQGQGSSL
+488 KGSGQGTSL

-520 GGNTSLHDEMQASGY
+520 GGNTSLHDEMEASGH
-535 DESTS
+535 S
-540 EGIGSSVEGGN
+540 EGTNEGSSSVGKAS
-551 ASLHDE
+551 ASLHGE
-557 MQASGQSESTSEG
+557 MQASGYSGG
-570 TGSSVEGGSASLHDE
+570 TNE
-585 MQASDQ
+585 
-591 SERASEGTGPSVESG
+591 
-606 SASLHDEMQD
+606 
-616 SGHSGNTNG
+616 

-635 PLHGEMQASGH
+635 PLHGEMQAPGY

-656 VGKAST
+656 VGKASAP
-662 SLHDEMQASGQN
+662 LHGEMQASGQS
-674 GNTNGGSSSV
+674 GGTNGGSSSV
-684 GKASTPLHGEMQ
+684 GKASAPL
-696 ASGHSGSTNGGSSS
+696 
-710 VGKASTPLHGEM
+710 
-722 QASGHSGSTSEG
+722 
-734 SSSVGSVSTPVHEEI
+734 HEEI
-749 QTSGYGGSTSEDS
+749 QTSGYGGSTSEGGS
-762 SSVGSVSTP
+762 SIGSTSTP

-785 SEGSS
+785 SEGGS
-790 SVGSV
+790 SVGN
-795 STPVH
+795 
-800 EEIQTSGY
+800 
-808 GGSASEGSSSVGSV
+808 V

-865 TNEGGSSVES
+865 TSEGGSSVGNVSTPVHEEIQTSGYGGSTSEGGSSVEN

-882 REPSVSMPTG
+882 REPSVSMPKG

-903 QEPRQ
+903 QEPHQ
-908 GKQQIEKDTVPAST
+908 VKQPIEKDTVPAST
-922 DDIPM
+922 EDIPM
-927 PDQNRI
+927 PHQHRT
-933 ETRNIAQVVKDNF
+933 ETRNIAQVVRDNV
-946 KGGVGKVKERIDNSQ
+946 KESVGKVKERIDNSQ
-961 TIHKTKRSYQIGRN
+961 TIHKSKRSYQIGRN

-988 NKPEEK
+988 NKPDEK

>member
-62 SEIQDFITRIQPFLY
+62 PDIQDFITKVQPFLY

-154 AQFDLT
+154 AQFDIT
-160 KWKSPKLKEPNKVPQ
+160 KWKSPKLKESNKVPQ

-184 EKIDDKFKVN
+184 EKMDEDFKVS
-194 EKDTLSD
+194 EKDKLSD
-201 EGQKILTNKA
+201 DGKKIVTNKA
-211 DITPDGKEGLVELN
+211 DITPDGKDGVAELN

-255 TQLFTSIKLAKLCY
+255 TLLFTSIKLAKLCY
-269 EIGFNS
+269 ELGFNA
-275 ILAQLVAPADVSDGQ
+275 ILAQLVAPADVADGQ
-290 KLKAVLKNIVN
+290 KLKAVLKNILN
-301 TFLVIIMIFISMK
+301 TFLVTIMIFISMK

-340 IAVVDGPIMCERLF
+340 IAVVDGPVMCERLF

-363 WGAVAGGFAM
+363 WGALAGGFAM
-373 AKGLESSIGMM
+373 AKGIESGIGMM
-384 GRTLKGG
+384 NRTAKGG
-391 ANLAKGVGN
+391 ANLAKGIGG

-418 FGKGLATQGNKE
+418 LGKGLTKQGNKE

-451 ASKGQNA
+451 ASKGQNS
-458 GNEQKAQQQGLSSTE
+458 GNEQKAQQQGLSATE
-473 KQEGGKNTE
+473 KQEGGKNSE

-488 KGAGQGQGSSL
+488 KGSGQGTSL
-499 QDEMQAAGVSTD
+499 QDEMKAAGVSTD
-511 SQGSTSSVE
+511 SQGSS
-520 GGNTSLHDEMQASGY
+520 
-535 DESTS
+535 
-540 EGIGSSVEGGN
+540 
-551 ASLHDE
+551 
-557 MQASGQSESTSEG
+557 
-570 TGSSVEGGSASLHDE
+570 SSVEGGSASLHDE
-585 MQASDQ
+585 MQASGYG
-591 SERASEGTGPSVESG
+591 ERASEGTGSSVESG
-606 SASLHDEMQD
+606 SASLHDEMQASGHSGNTNGGSSSVGKASASLHD
-616 SGHSGNTNG
+616 EMQASGHSGNTNG

-662 SLHDEMQASGQN
+662 
-674 GNTNGGSSSV
+674 
-684 GKASTPLHGEMQ
+684 
-696 ASGHSGSTNGGSSS
+696 
-710 VGKASTPLHGEM
+710 
-722 QASGHSGSTSEG
+722 
-734 SSSVGSVSTPVHEEI
+734 PVHEEI
-749 QTSGYGGSTSEDS
+749 QTFGYGGSTSEGG
-762 SSVGSVSTP
+762 SSVGNVSTP

-790 SVGSV
+790 SIGN
-795 STPVH
+795 
-800 EEIQTSGY
+800 
-808 GGSASEGSSSVGSV
+808 V

-865 TNEGGSSVES
+865 TSEGGSSVES
-875 VSYPTPT
+875 VSTPVHEEIQT
-882 REPSVSMPTG
+882 SGYGGSTSEGSSSVGSVSTP
-892 MDQAQAQVAAT
+892 VH
-903 QEPRQ
+903 EE
-908 GKQQIEKDTVPAST
+908 I
-922 DDIPM
+922 
-927 PDQNRI
+927 
-933 ETRNIAQVVKDNF
+933 
-946 KGGVGKVKERIDNSQ
+946 Q
-961 TIHKTKRSYQIGRN
+961 TSG
-975 TGRDLRNLGSKKR
+975 
-988 NKPEEK
+988 

>member
-11 REFSEYLDVGN
+11 REFSEYLDVGD
-22 IVTYMLRKVGW
+22 IPSYLLRKLGW

-47 GITDSILGIKTFFNS
+47 GITDSILGIKAFFNS
-62 SEIQDFITRIQPFLY
+62 PEIQDFITKIQPFLY

-160 KWKSPKLKEPNKVPQ
+160 QWKSPKLKEPNKVPQ

-184 EKIDDKFKVN
+184 EKIDGKFEVSKG
-194 EKDTLSD
+194 KSLSD
-201 EGQKILTNKA
+201 KGKKIVENKTEIA
-211 DITPDGKEGLVELN
+211 PNGKEGLAELD

-255 TQLFTSIKLAKLCY
+255 TLLFTSIKLAKLCF
-269 EIGFNS
+269 ELGFNS
-275 ILAQLVAPADVSDGQ
+275 ILAQIVAPADVADGQ

-363 WGAVAGGFAM
+363 WGALAGGFAM
-373 AKGLESSIGMM
+373 AKGIESGIGMI
-384 GRTLKGG
+384 GRTVKGG

-438 MKKAGMAGEKGNA
+438 MKKAGMAGEKGSA
-451 ASKGQNA
+451 ASKSQNA

-482 GNSSEG
+482 GNSLEG

-520 GGNTSLHDEMQASGY
+520 GGNTSLHDEM
-535 DESTS
+535 E
-540 EGIGSSVEGGN
+540 
-551 ASLHDE
+551 
-557 MQASGQSESTSEG
+557 
-570 TGSSVEGGSASLHDE
+570 
-585 MQASDQ
+585 
-591 SERASEGTGPSVESG
+591 
-606 SASLHDEMQD
+606 
-616 SGHSGNTNG
+616 
-625 GSSSVGKAST
+625 
-635 PLHGEMQASGH
+635 
-646 SGSTNGGSSS
+646 
-656 VGKAST
+656 
-662 SLHDEMQASGQN
+662 
-674 GNTNGGSSSV
+674 
-684 GKASTPLHGEMQ
+684 
-696 ASGHSGSTNGGSSS
+696 
-710 VGKASTPLHGEM
+710 
-722 QASGHSGSTSEG
+722 ASGHSGSTSEG
-734 SSSVGSVSTPVHEEI
+734 GFSVGSVSTPVHEEI
-749 QTSGYGGSTSEDS
+749 QTSGYGGSTSEGS

-808 GGSASEGSSSVGSV
+808 GGSTSEGSSSVGSM

-843 SSVGNVST
+843 SSV
-851 PVHEEIQTSGYGGS
+851 
-865 TNEGGSSVES
+865 ES
-875 VSYPTPT
+875 VGYPTPT

-908 GKQQIEKDTVPAST
+908 GKQQIEKDTVPTST
-922 DDIPM
+922 NDIPM

-988 NKPEEK
+988 NKPDEK

>member
-11 REFSEYLDVGN
+11 HEFSDYLDVGN
-22 IVTYMLRKVGW
+22 ILSYLLRKLGW
-33 ACIQLLSFLVDGLE
+33 ACVQILSFLVDGLE
-47 GITDSILGIKTFFNS
+47 GITDSVLGVKAFFNS
-62 SEIQDFITRIQPFLY
+62 PEIQDFITKIQPFLY

-154 AQFDLT
+154 AQFDIT
-160 KWKSPKLKEPNKVPQ
+160 KWKSPKLKESNKVPQ

-184 EKIDDKFKVN
+184 EKIDDNFKIS
-194 EKDTLSD
+194 KDKELSK
-201 EGQKILTNKA
+201 EGKKIVTNKA

-255 TQLFTSIKLAKLCY
+255 TLLFTSIKLAKLCY
-269 EIGFNS
+269 ELGFNA
-275 ILAQLVAPADVSDGQ
+275 ILAQLVAPADVADGQ
-290 KLKAVLKNIVN
+290 KLKAVLKNILN
-301 TFLVIIMIFISMK
+301 TFLVTIMIFISMK

-340 IAVVDGPIMCERLF
+340 IAVVDGPVMCERLF

-363 WGAVAGGFAM
+363 WGALAGGFAM
-373 AKGLESSIGMM
+373 AKGLESSIGMV

-451 ASKGQNA
+451 ASKGQNV
-458 GNEQKAQQQGLSSTE
+458 GNEQKAPQQGLSSTE

-482 GNSSEG
+482 GNSLEG
-488 KGAGQGQGSSL
+488 KGSGQGTSL
-499 QDEMQAAGVSTD
+499 QDEMEAAGVATD

-520 GGNTSLHDEMQASGY
+520 GGN
-535 DESTS
+535 
-540 EGIGSSVEGGN
+540 

-557 MQASGQSESTSEG
+557 MEASGYSESANEG
-570 TGSSVEGGSASLHDE
+570 IGSSVEGGSASLHDE
-585 MQASDQ
+585 MEASGY
-591 SERASEGTGPSVESG
+591 SESANEGTG
-606 SASLHDEMQD
+606 
-616 SGHSGNTNG
+616 
-625 GSSSVGKAST
+625 
-635 PLHGEMQASGH
+635 
-646 SGSTNGGSSS
+646 
-656 VGKAST
+656 
-662 SLHDEMQASGQN
+662 
-674 GNTNGGSSSV
+674 
-684 GKASTPLHGEMQ
+684 
-696 ASGHSGSTNGGSSS
+696 
-710 VGKASTPLHGEM
+710 
-722 QASGHSGSTSEG
+722 
-734 SSSVGSVSTPVHEEI
+734 
-749 QTSGYGGSTSEDS
+749 

-808 GGSASEGSSSVGSV
+808 GGS
-822 STPVHEEIQTSGYG
+822 TS
-836 GSTSEGS
+836 
-843 SSVGNVST
+843 
-851 PVHEEIQTSGYGGS
+851 
-865 TNEGGSSVES
+865 EGGSSVES

-908 GKQQIEKDTVPAST
+908 GKQQIEKDTVPTST

>member
-1 MKDEEILKKL
+1 MKDEEILEKL
-11 REFSEYLDVGN
+11 HEFSEYLDVGN
-22 IVTYMLRKVGW
+22 ILTYLLRKLGW
-33 ACIQLLSFLVDGLE
+33 GCIQVLSFLVDGLE
-47 GITDSILGIKTFFNS
+47 GITDSVLGVKSFFNS
-62 SEIQDFITRIQPFLY
+62 PDIQDFITKIQPFLY

-147 KSNITDV
+147 KSNLTDV

-160 KWKSPKLKEPNKVPQ
+160 KWKSPELKEPNKVPQ

-184 EKIDDKFKVN
+184 QKID
-194 EKDTLSD
+194 KDFQVSKGKDLSND
-201 EGQKILTNKA
+201 SKKILESKTA
-211 DITPDGKEGLVELN
+211 IAPDGKEGLVELD

-255 TQLFTSIKLAKLCY
+255 TLLFTSIKLAKLCY
-269 EIGFNS
+269 ELGFNA
-275 ILAQLVAPADVSDGQ
+275 ILAQLVAPADVADGQ
-290 KLKAVLKNIVN
+290 KLKAVLKNILN
-301 TFLVIIMIFISMK
+301 TFLVTIMIFISMK

-363 WGAVAGGFAM
+363 WGALAGGFAM
-373 AKGLESSIGMM
+373 AKGLESGINMM
-384 GRTLKGG
+384 GRTAKGG
-391 ANLAKGVGN
+391 ANLAKGIGG

-418 FGKGLATQGNKE
+418 LGKGLATQGNKE

-438 MKKAGMAGEKGNA
+438 MKKAGMPGEKGNA

-458 GNEQKAQQQGLSSTE
+458 GNEQKDRQQGLSSTE
-473 KQEGGKNTE
+473 KQEGGKNGE
-482 GNSSEG
+482 GNAPEG
-488 KGAGQGQGSSL
+488 KGAGQGSSL

-520 GGNTSLHDEMQASGY
+520 GGSASLHDEMQASGYAEGTNEGTGSSVEGGNTSLHDEMQASGY
-535 DESTS
+535 A
-540 EGIGSSVEGGN
+540 EGTN
-551 ASLHDE
+551 
-557 MQASGQSESTSEG
+557 EG

-585 MQASDQ
+585 MQASGYA
-591 SERASEGTGPSVESG
+591 EGTNEGTGSSVEGG
-606 SASLHDEMQD
+606 SASLHDEMQA
-616 SGHSGNTNG
+616 SGYAEGTNEGTGSSIEG
-625 GSSSVGKAST
+625 GSAS
-635 PLHGEMQASGH
+635 LHDEMQASGQN
-646 SGSTNGGSSS
+646 GSTNGGSSS

-662 SLHDEMQASGQN
+662 SLHDEMQASGQ
-674 GNTNGGSSSV
+674 
-684 GKASTPLHGEMQ
+684 
-696 ASGHSGSTNGGSSS
+696 SGSTNGGSSS
-710 VGKASTPLHGEM
+710 VGKASAPLHGEM
-722 QASGHSGSTSEG
+722 QASGQSGGTNGG
-734 SSSVGSVSTPVHEEI
+734 SSSVGKASAPLHEEI
-749 QTSGYGGSTSEDS
+749 QTSGYGGSTSEGGS
-762 SSVGSVSTP
+762 SIGSTSTP

-785 SEGSS
+785 SEGGSS
-790 SVGSV
+790 
-795 STPVH
+795 
-800 EEIQTSGY
+800 I
-808 GGSASEGSSSVGSV
+808 GSAN
-822 STPVHEEIQTSGYG
+822 TPVHEEIQTSGYG
-836 GSTSEGS
+836 GSTSEG
-843 SSVGNVST
+843 
-851 PVHEEIQTSGYGGS
+851 
-865 TNEGGSSVES
+865 GSSVEN

-882 REPSVSMPTG
+882 REPSVSMPKG

-908 GKQQIEKDTVPAST
+908 GKQPIEKDTVPAST
-922 DDIPM
+922 EDIPM
-927 PDQNRI
+927 PHQHRT
-933 ETRNIAQVVKDNF
+933 ETRNIAQVVRDN
-946 KGGVGKVKERIDNSQ
+946 VKEKVRNRIDNSQ

-988 NKPEEK
+988 NKPDEK

>member
-62 SEIQDFITRIQPFLY
+62 PEIQDFITKIQPFLY

-160 KWKSPKLKEPNKVPQ
+160 KWKSPKLKESNKVPQ

-184 EKIDDKFKVN
+184 EKIDDNFKIS
-194 EKDTLSD
+194 KDKELSK
-201 EGQKILTNKA
+201 EGKKIVTNKA
-211 DITPDGKEGLVELN
+211 DIAPDGKEGLVELN

-255 TQLFTSIKLAKLCY
+255 TLLFTSIKLAKLCF
-269 EIGFNS
+269 ELGFNS
-275 ILAQLVAPADVSDGQ
+275 ILAQIVAPADVADGQ

-363 WGAVAGGFAM
+363 WGALAGGFAM
-373 AKGLESSIGMM
+373 AKGIESGIGMI
-384 GRTLKGG
+384 GRTVKGG

-451 ASKGQNA
+451 ASKGQNS
-458 GNEQKAQQQGLSSTE
+458 GNEQKAQQQGLSSTG
-473 KQEGGKNTE
+473 KQEGGKNNE

-488 KGAGQGQGSSL
+488 KGSGQG
-499 QDEMQAAGVSTD
+499 
-511 SQGSTSSVE
+511 
-520 GGNTSLHDEMQASGY
+520 TSLHDEMQVSGY
-535 DESTS
+535 
-540 EGIGSSVEGGN
+540 
-551 ASLHDE
+551 
-557 MQASGQSESTSEG
+557 SESANEG
-570 TGSSVEGGSASLHDE
+570 TGSSVEGGSASLHD
-585 MQASDQ
+585 
-591 SERASEGTGPSVESG
+591 
-606 SASLHDEMQD
+606 
-616 SGHSGNTNG
+616 
-625 GSSSVGKAST
+625 
-635 PLHGEMQASGH
+635 
-646 SGSTNGGSSS
+646 
-656 VGKAST
+656 
-662 SLHDEMQASGQN
+662 
-674 GNTNGGSSSV
+674 
-684 GKASTPLHGEMQ
+684 EMQ

-722 QASGHSGSTSEG
+722 QASGHSGSTNG
-734 SSSVGSVSTPVHEEI
+734 
-749 QTSGYGGSTSEDS
+749 
-762 SSVGSVSTP
+762 
-771 VHEEIQTSGYGGST
+771 
-785 SEGSS
+785 
-790 SVGSV
+790 
-795 STPVH
+795 
-800 EEIQTSGY
+800 
-808 GGSASEGSSSVGSV
+808 
-822 STPVHEEIQTSGYG
+822 
-836 GSTSEGS
+836 GS

-865 TNEGGSSVES
+865 TSEGGSSVGSMSTPVHGEIQTSGYGGSTSEGGSSVEN

-922 DDIPM
+922 NDIPM
-927 PDQNRI
+927 PDQKRI

>member
-11 REFSEYLDVGN
+11 HEFSDYLDVGN
-22 IVTYMLRKVGW
+22 ILTYLLRKLGW

-62 SEIQDFITRIQPFLY
+62 PGIQDFITEIQPFLY

-117 TSMLKADKFTDQAIE
+117 TSMLKADKFTDQAVK

-160 KWKSPKLKEPNKVPQ
+160 KWKSPDLKESNKVPQ

-184 EKIDDKFKVN
+184 EKIDGDFKVN
-194 EKDTLSD
+194 EKDTISD
-201 EGQKILTNKA
+201 EGTDILTHKA
-211 DITPDGKEGLVELN
+211 ALTPDGKDGVAKLD

-269 EIGFNS
+269 ELGFNA
-275 ILAQLVAPADVSDGQ
+275 ILAQLVAPADVADGQ
-290 KLKAVLKNIVN
+290 KLKAVLKNILN
-301 TFLVIIMIFISMK
+301 TFLVTIMIFISMK

-354 GIDAGLKSG
+354 GIDAGLRSG

-373 AKGLESSIGMM
+373 AKGLESSIGMI
-384 GRTLKGG
+384 GRTVKGG
-391 ANLAKGVGN
+391 ANLAKGIGG
-400 VGKGLGSGALQTA
+400 VGKSLGSGALQTA

-418 FGKGLATQGNKE
+418 LGKGLATQGNKE

-451 ASKGQNA
+451 ASKDQNS

-488 KGAGQGQGSSL
+488 KGSGQGTSL

-520 GGNTSLHDEMQASGY
+520 GGNTSLQDEMQASGY
-535 DESTS
+535 
-540 EGIGSSVEGGN
+540 
-551 ASLHDE
+551 
-557 MQASGQSESTSEG
+557 SESANEG

-585 MQASDQ
+585 MRTSGH
-591 SERASEGTGPSVESG
+591 SGNTNGGSSSVG
-606 SASLHDEMQD
+606 KASASLHDEMQA
-616 SGHSGNTNG
+616 SGHSGSING

-646 SGSTNGGSSS
+646 SGSTNGGSP
-656 VGKAST
+656 
-662 SLHDEMQASGQN
+662 
-674 GNTNGGSSSV
+674 SV

-710 VGKASTPLHGEM
+710 VG
-722 QASGHSGSTSEG
+722 
-734 SSSVGSVSTPVHEEI
+734 SVSTPVHEEI
-749 QTSGYGGSTSEDS
+749 QTSGYGGSISEGS
-762 SSVGSVSTP
+762 SSIGNVSTP

-790 SVGSV
+790 S
-795 STPVH
+795 
-800 EEIQTSGY
+800 I
-808 GGSASEGSSSVGSV
+808 
-822 STPVHEEIQTSGYG
+822 
-836 GSTSEGS
+836 
-843 SSVGNVST
+843 GNVST

-865 TNEGGSSVES
+865 TSEGGSSVES

-882 REPSVSMPTG
+882 REPSVSMLTG
-892 MDQAQAQVAAT
+892 MDQTHAQVAAT

-908 GKQQIEKDTVPAST
+908 GKQPIEKDTVPAST

-927 PDQNRI
+927 LDQNRI

-946 KGGVGKVKERIDNSQ
+946 KGGVGKVKEHIDNSQ

>member
-1 MKDEEILKKL
+1 MKDEEILEKL
-11 REFSEYLDVGN
+11 HEFSKYLDVGN
-22 IVTYMLRKVGW
+22 ILTYLLRKLGW
-33 ACIQLLSFLVDGLE
+33 GCIQVLSFLVDGLE
-47 GITDSILGIKTFFNS
+47 GITDSVLGVKAFFNS
-62 SEIQDFITRIQPFLY
+62 PDIQDFITKIQPFLY

-147 KSNITDV
+147 KSNITDI

-160 KWKSPKLKEPNKVPQ
+160 KWKSPELKEPNKVPQ

-184 EKIDDKFKVN
+184 QKID
-194 EKDTLSD
+194 KDFQVSKGKDLSKD
-201 EGQKILTNKA
+201 GKKILENKTA
-211 DITPDGKEGLVELN
+211 IAPDGKEGLAELD

-255 TQLFTSIKLAKLCY
+255 TLLFTSIKLAKLCY
-269 EIGFNS
+269 ELGFNA
-275 ILAQLVAPADVSDGQ
+275 ILAQLVAPADVADGQ
-290 KLKAVLKNIVN
+290 KLKAVLKNILN
-301 TFLVIIMIFISMK
+301 TFLVTIMIFISMK

-363 WGAVAGGFAM
+363 WGALAGGFAM
-373 AKGLESSIGMM
+373 AKGLESGINMM
-384 GRTLKGG
+384 GRTAKGG
-391 ANLAKGVGN
+391 ANLAKGIGN

-418 FGKGLATQGNKE
+418 LGKGLATQGNKE

-438 MKKAGMAGEKGNA
+438 MKKAGMPGEKGNA

-458 GNEQKAQQQGLSSTE
+458 GNEQKDRQQGLSSTE

-482 GNSSEG
+482 GNASEG
-488 KGAGQGQGSSL
+488 KGASQGSSL
-499 QDEMQAAGVSTD
+499 QDEMQAAGVSND

-535 DESTS
+535 A
-540 EGIGSSVEGGN
+540 EGTNE
-551 ASLHDE
+551 D
-557 MQASGQSESTSEG
+557 

-591 SERASEGTGPSVESG
+591 NG
-606 SASLHDEMQD
+606 S
-616 SGHSGNTNG
+616 TNG
-625 GSSSVGKAST
+625 GSSSVGKVST
-635 PLHGEMQASGH
+635 SLHDEMQASGQ

-662 SLHDEMQASGQN
+662 SLHDEMQASGQ
-674 GNTNGGSSSV
+674 
-684 GKASTPLHGEMQ
+684 
-696 ASGHSGSTNGGSSS
+696 SGSTNGGSSS
-710 VGKASTPLHGEM
+710 VGKASAPLHGEM
-722 QASGHSGSTSEG
+722 QASGQSGNTNEG
-734 SSSVGSVSTPVHEEI
+734 SSSVGKAI
-749 QTSGYGGSTSEDS
+749 TSLHGEMQASGQSGNTNEGG
-762 SSVGSVSTP
+762 
-771 VHEEIQTSGYGGST
+771 
-785 SEGSS
+785 
-790 SVGSV
+790 
-795 STPVH
+795 
-800 EEIQTSGY
+800 
-808 GGSASEGSSSVGSV
+808 
-822 STPVHEEIQTSGYG
+822 
-836 GSTSEGS
+836 

-865 TNEGGSSVES
+865 TSEGGSSIGSTSTPVHEEIQTSGYGGSKSEGGSSVGNVSTPVHEEIQTS
-875 VSYPTPT
+875 GYGGSTSEGGSSVGSMSTPVHEEIQTSGYGGSTSEGGSSVDNVSYPTPT
-882 REPSVSMPTG
+882 REPSVSMPKG

-908 GKQQIEKDTVPAST
+908 VKQPIEKDTVPAST
-922 DDIPM
+922 EDIPM
-927 PDQNRI
+927 PHQHRT
-933 ETRNIAQVVKDNF
+933 ETRNIAQVVRDN
-946 KGGVGKVKERIDNSQ
+946 VKEKVRNRIDNSQ

-988 NKPEEK
+988 NKPDEK

>member
-62 SEIQDFITRIQPFLY
+62 PEIQDFITKIQPFLY

-194 EKDTLSD
+194 KKDTLSD

-243 WTIAI
+243 WTIAV

-255 TQLFTSIKLAKLCY
+255 TLLFTSIKLAKLCF
-269 EIGFNS
+269 ELGFNS
-275 ILAQLVAPADVSDGQ
+275 ILAQIVAPADVADGQ
-290 KLKAVLKNIVN
+290 KLKAVLKNILN
-301 TFLVIIMIFISMK
+301 TFLVTIMIFISMK

-340 IAVVDGPIMCERLF
+340 IAVVDGPVMCERLF

-363 WGAVAGGFAM
+363 WGALAGGFAM

-458 GNEQKAQQQGLSSTE
+458 GNEQKAPQQGLSSTE

-482 GNSSEG
+482 GNSLEG
-488 KGAGQGQGSSL
+488 KGSGQGTSL
-499 QDEMQAAGVSTD
+499 QDEMEAAGVATD

-520 GGNTSLHDEMQASGY
+520 GGN
-535 DESTS
+535 
-540 EGIGSSVEGGN
+540 

-557 MQASGQSESTSEG
+557 MEASGYSESANEG
-570 TGSSVEGGSASLHDE
+570 IGSASLHDE
-585 MQASDQ
+585 MEASGY
-591 SERASEGTGPSVESG
+591 SESANEGTGSSVESG
-606 SASLHDEMQD
+606 SASLHDEM
-616 SGHSGNTNG
+616 
-625 GSSSVGKAST
+625 
-635 PLHGEMQASGH
+635 E
-646 SGSTNGGSSS
+646 
-656 VGKAST
+656 
-662 SLHDEMQASGQN
+662 
-674 GNTNGGSSSV
+674 
-684 GKASTPLHGEMQ
+684 

-722 QASGHSGSTSEG
+722 EASGHSGSTNGGSSSVGKASTPLHGEMEASGHSGSTNGGSSSVGKASTPLHGEMEASGHSGSTNGGSSSVGKASTPLHGEMEASGHSGSTNGG
-734 SSSVGSVSTPVHEEI
+734 SSSVGSVSTPIHEEI
-749 QTSGYGGSTSEDS
+749 QTSGYGGSTSEGS

-808 GGSASEGSSSVGSV
+808 GGSTGEGESSVGSM

-836 GSTSEGS
+836 GSTSEG
-843 SSVGNVST
+843 
-851 PVHEEIQTSGYGGS
+851 
-865 TNEGGSSVES
+865 GSSVEN

-908 GKQQIEKDTVPAST
+908 GKQQIEKDTVPTST

-927 PDQNRI
+927 PEQNRI

>member
-1 MKDEEILKKL
+1 MKDEEILEKL
-11 REFSEYLDVGN
+11 HEFSEYLDVGN
-22 IVTYMLRKVGW
+22 ILTYLLRKLGW
-33 ACIQLLSFLVDGLE
+33 GCIQVLSFLVDGLE
-47 GITDSILGIKTFFNS
+47 GITDSVLGVKSFFNS
-62 SEIQDFITRIQPFLY
+62 PEIQDFITKIQPFLY

-160 KWKSPKLKEPNKVPQ
+160 KWKSPELKEPNKVPQ

-184 EKIDDKFKVN
+184 EKIDGKFEVSKG
-194 EKDTLSD
+194 KSLSD
-201 EGQKILTNKA
+201 KGKKIVENKA
-211 DITPDGKEGLVELN
+211 ALTPDGKEGLVELD

-255 TQLFTSIKLAKLCY
+255 TLLFTSIKLAKLCY
-269 EIGFNS
+269 ELGFNA
-275 ILAQLVAPADVSDGQ
+275 ILAQLVAPADVADGQ
-290 KLKAVLKNIVN
+290 KLKAVLKNILN
-301 TFLVIIMIFISMK
+301 TFLVTIMIFISMK

-363 WGAVAGGFAM
+363 WGALAGGFAM
-373 AKGLESSIGMM
+373 AKGLESGINMM
-384 GRTLKGG
+384 GRTAKGG
-391 ANLAKGVGN
+391 ANLAKGIGGI
-400 VGKGLGSGALQTA
+400 GKGLGSGALQTA

-418 FGKGLATQGNKE
+418 LGKGLATQGNKE

-458 GNEQKAQQQGLSSTE
+458 GNDQKAQQQGLSSTE

-488 KGAGQGQGSSL
+488 KGAGQGSSL

-535 DESTS
+535 AES
-540 EGIGSSVEGGN
+540 
-551 ASLHDE
+551 A
-557 MQASGQSESTSEG
+557 SEG

-585 MQASDQ
+585 MQASGYA
-591 SERASEGTGPSVESG
+591 EGANEGTGSSVEGG
-606 SASLHDEMQD
+606 SASLHDEMQA
-616 SGHSGNTNG
+616 SGQNGSTNG
-625 GSSSVGKAST
+625 GSSSVGKTSA
-635 PLHGEMQASGH
+635 PLHDEIQASGQN
-646 SGSTNGGSSS
+646 GSTNGGNSS

-662 SLHDEMQASGQN
+662 SLHDEMQAFGQSGS
-674 GNTNGGSSSV
+674 TNEGSSSV
-684 GKASTPLHGEMQ
+684 GKASAPLHGEMQ
-696 ASGHSGSTNGGSSS
+696 ASGQSGGTNGGSSS
-710 VGKASTPLHGEM
+710 IGKASTP
-722 QASGHSGSTSEG
+722 
-734 SSSVGSVSTPVHEEI
+734 VHDEI
-749 QTSGYGGSTSEDS
+749 ETSGYGGSTSEGS
-762 SSVGSVSTP
+762 SSIGSASTP
-771 VHEEIQTSGYGGST
+771 VHDEIETSGYGGSTIEGSSSIGSASTPVHDEIETSGYGGSTSEGSSSIGSASTPVHDEIQTSGYGGST

-790 SVGSV
+790 S
-795 STPVH
+795 
-800 EEIQTSGY
+800 
-808 GGSASEGSSSVGSV
+808 
-822 STPVHEEIQTSGYG
+822 
-836 GSTSEGS
+836 
-843 SSVGNVST
+843 
-851 PVHEEIQTSGYGGS
+851 
-865 TNEGGSSVES
+865 
-875 VSYPTPT
+875 
-882 REPSVSMPTG
+882 REPSVSMPKG
-892 MDQAQAQVAAT
+892 MNRAQAQVAAT
-903 QEPRQ
+903 EEPRQ
-908 GKQQIEKDTVPAST
+908 VKQPIEQDTVPAST
-922 DDIPM
+922 EDIPM
-927 PDQNRI
+927 PHQHRT
-933 ETRNIAQVVKDNF
+933 ETRNIAQVVRDNV
-946 KGGVGKVKERIDNSQ
+946 KESVGKVKERIDNSQ

-988 NKPEEK
+988 NKQDEK

>member
-11 REFSEYLDVGN
+11 HEFSEYLDVGD
-22 IVTYMLRKVGW
+22 IPSYLLRKFGW

-47 GITDSILGIKTFFNS
+47 GITDSILGIKAFFNS
-62 SEIQDFITRIQPFLY
+62 PDIQDFITKIQPFLY

-184 EKIDDKFKVN
+184 EKIDGDFKVN
-194 EKDTLSD
+194 EKDTISD
-201 EGQKILTNKA
+201 EGTDILTHKTA
-211 DITPDGKEGLVELN
+211 VTPDGKDGVAKLD

-255 TQLFTSIKLAKLCY
+255 TLLFTSIKLAKLCF
-269 EIGFNS
+269 ELGFNS
-275 ILAQLVAPADVSDGQ
+275 ILAQIVAPADVADGQ

-340 IAVVDGPIMCERLF
+340 IAVVDGPVMCERLF

-363 WGAVAGGFAM
+363 WGAIAGGFAM
-373 AKGLESSIGMM
+373 AKGLESGIGMM

-418 FGKGLATQGNKE
+418 LGKGLATQGNKE

-458 GNEQKAQQQGLSSTE
+458 GNEQKTQQQGLSSTE
-473 KQEGGKNTE
+473 KQEGSKNT
-482 GNSSEG
+482 EG

-499 QDEMQAAGVSTD
+499 QDEMQAAGGSTD
-511 SQGSTSSVE
+511 SQGSSSSVE

-535 DESTS
+535 A
-540 EGIGSSVEGGN
+540 EG
-551 ASLHDE
+551 A
-557 MQASGQSESTSEG
+557 SEG

-585 MQASDQ
+585 MQASGYA
-591 SERASEGTGPSVESG
+591 EGTNEGTGSSVEGG
-606 SASLHDEMQD
+606 SASLHDEMQ
-616 SGHSGNTNG
+616 
-625 GSSSVGKAST
+625 
-635 PLHGEMQASGH
+635 ASGQ

-656 VGKAST
+656 VGKT
-662 SLHDEMQASGQN
+662 SA
-674 GNTNGGSSSV
+674 
-684 GKASTPLHGEMQ
+684 PLHGEMQ
-696 ASGHSGSTNGGSSS
+696 ASGQSGSTNG
-710 VGKASTPLHGEM
+710 
-722 QASGHSGSTSEG
+722 G

-749 QTSGYGGSTSEDS
+749 QTSSYGGSTSEGGS
-762 SSVGSVSTP
+762 SIGNVSTP

-785 SEGSS
+785 SEG
-790 SVGSV
+790 G
-795 STPVH
+795 
-800 EEIQTSGY
+800 
-808 GGSASEGSSSVGSV
+808 
-822 STPVHEEIQTSGYG
+822 
-836 GSTSEGS
+836 

-865 TNEGGSSVES
+865 TSEGGSSVES

-882 REPSVSMPTG
+882 REPSVSIPTG